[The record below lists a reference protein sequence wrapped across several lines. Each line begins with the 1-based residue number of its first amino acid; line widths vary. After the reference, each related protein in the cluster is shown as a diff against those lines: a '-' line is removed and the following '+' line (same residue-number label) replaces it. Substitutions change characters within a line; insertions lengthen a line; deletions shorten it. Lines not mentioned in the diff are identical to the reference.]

1 MLKGKDRTWIELYRA
16 IFKALCSVA
25 LCFIC
30 LVHLNYTVRKSY
42 MESAWMLPTLCI
54 VLFISVVSEHV
65 RPWWATREEEIIET
79 AQQELKELGTKQDG
93 SLEKVWV

>member
-1 MLKGKDRTWIELYRA
+1 
-16 IFKALCSVA
+16 
-25 LCFIC
+25 
-30 LVHLNYTVRKSY
+30 
-42 MESAWMLPTLCI
+42 MLPTLCI

-65 RPWWATREEEIIET
+65 RPWRATREEEIIET